1 MGNGSAAVAG
11 LAGIGFQSN
20 HELHENVIGVLD
32 KWMADF
38 KQIALI
44 AHPQWLEKLGL

>member
-1 MGNGSAAVAG
+1 

-44 AHPQWLEKLGL
+44 ALADKPKWLEKLEF